1 MKAPALAARG
11 SLGGLL
17 MGLANLVPGISGGTM
32 LLAAGVYRGF
42 IEAIAE
48 VTTLKFRPRS
58 LLLLGAIGTFALAAI
73 VLLAGPT
80 KALVSS
86 YRWIM
91 YSLFLG
97 LTFGGVPIVWRMA
110 RPPRGAFWAGALAGF
125 AGMAA
130 MAFLNVGRG
139 GESGVVLL
147 AVAGI
152 AGASAMILPGVS
164 GAYLLL
170 ILGQYETVLG
180 AVDQLKQRDL
190 SGALPV
196 LAPVAVGVLV
206 GIVGVSNLIR
216 WSLRKHE
223 QATLGILIGLLFGS
237 VLGIYPFQEVDP
249 AYTIR
254 KGDRVAVA
262 AAAGPRIEKQRVGED
277 GTIRFGE
284 RGAHRFAGKTI
295 GQLRKELSDRLG
307 NGPVRLTVSNAPL
320 LAFAPALLQV
330 AACLALIVAGFAA
343 TCLID
348 RLGAGEGET
357 ADPVS

>member
-48 VTTLKFRPRS
+48 ITTLKFRPRS
-58 LLLLGAIGTFALAAI
+58 LLLLVAIGVSALAAI
-73 VLLAGPT
+73 ILLAGPT
-80 KALVSS
+80 KALVSG

-110 RPPRGAFWAGALAGF
+110 RPPKGAFWMGALVGF
-125 AGMAA
+125 SAMAA

-139 GESGVVLL
+139 GESGAVLL

-190 SGALPV
+190 SGALPI
-196 LAPVAVGVLV
+196 LAPVAVGVLI
-206 GIVGVSNLIR
+206 GIVGVSNFIR
-216 WSLRKHE
+216 WSLKRHE
-223 QATLGILIGLLFGS
+223 QATLGVLIGLLFGS
-237 VLGIYPFQEVDP
+237 VLGIYPFQDVDQ
-249 AYTIR
+249 AYTIQT
-254 KGDRVAVA
+254 GDRIAI
-262 AAAGPRIEKQRVGED
+262 AGRKKQQVRDD
-277 GTIRFGE
+277 GTIRIAKQ
-284 RGAHRFAGKTI
+284 GAHQVAGKTI
-295 GQLRKELSDRLG
+295 AQLRKELSARLKTD
-307 NGPVRLTVSNAPL
+307 VQLTIRNAPL
-320 LAFAPALLQV
+320 KTFTPTILQI
-330 AACLALIVAGFAA
+330 AACLGLIIAGFVA
-343 TCLID
+343 TRLID
-348 RLGAGEGET
+348 RLGAGEG
-357 ADPVS
+357 